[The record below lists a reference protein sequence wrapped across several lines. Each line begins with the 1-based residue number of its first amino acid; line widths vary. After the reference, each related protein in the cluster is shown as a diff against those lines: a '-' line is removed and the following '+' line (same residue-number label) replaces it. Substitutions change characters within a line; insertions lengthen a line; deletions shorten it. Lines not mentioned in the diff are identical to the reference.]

1 MTEDQG
7 PKLSIFERFKTRRGE
22 LTTKARRQRN
32 IIQILVESQ
41 SPEGRTRSAIS
52 KSISAAHGAKWQ
64 SAYPGVFKDM
74 EETMVPLG
82 LIREEGRLPMKR
94 GPKAMQEQGSPFYSL
109 TDEGQVVALS
119 IREIG
124 GREALL
130 ERLLKEAK
138 VSGRDVLLVLVD
150 CNPGFVYLMIQ
161 RYVEAWCEGRFELMP
176 FDLTKLGETG
186 DEPLAAQLDLLE
198 SLLAL
203 DRVERRRVVGFLRE
217 VVGKT
222 EPADAV
228 RQTLKSASGA
238 ASA

>member
-1 MTEDQG
+1 MTDGQS

-22 LTTKARRQRN
+22 LTTRARRQRN

-41 SPEGRTRSAIS
+41 SPAERTRSAIS
-52 KSISAAHGAKWQ
+52 KSISAAQGAKWQ

-82 LIREEGRLPMKR
+82 LIQEEGRLPMKR

-109 TDEGQVVALS
+109 TDKGRVVALS
-119 IREIG
+119 IQEVG
-124 GREALL
+124 GRGTLL

-138 VSGRDVLLVLVD
+138 VAGRDALFVLAD
-150 CNPGFVYLMIQ
+150 CSPGFVYMMIQ
-161 RYVEAWCEGRFELMP
+161 RYVEAWCGGRFELMP
-176 FDLTKLGETG
+176 FDLTKLREAG
-186 DEPLAAQLDLLE
+186 DESLTAQLDLLE

-203 DRVERRRVVGFLRE
+203 DKVERRRVVGFLRE
-217 VVGKT
+217 VVG
-222 EPADAV
+222 EEGP
-228 RQTLKSASGA
+228 